1 MKNFASDVKAPRY
14 KKPFIKTMTSALLD
28 EIQSKVFAAK
38 YLTEEQIK
46 TIVREFNNEL
56 IETVINKRD
65 GVEIPSQIGHVFI
78 GTCPRSQKYKNIDY
92 KKTAELGKAVQHMNW
107 ETDNKLAKIFFT
119 TYASRYKFKNNEL
132 WGFSAVRQ
140 FKRKI
145 AAEYPKNWNMYLQ
158 VDPNVKITSLFRSR
172 LYSIERAENDAENL
186 KMYNEF
192 EF

>member
-14 KKPFIKTMTSALLD
+14 KKPFIKTMTSALLE

-46 TIVREFNNEL
+46 TIIREFNNEL

-78 GTCPRSQKYKNIDY
+78 GTCPRSHKYKNIDY

-107 ETDNKLAKIFFT
+107 DTDNKLAKIFFT

-145 AAEYPKNWNMYLQ
+145 ATEYPKNWNMYLQ